1 MSRKA
6 NDGRGRLGGRS
17 KGTQNKTPVSV
28 TEWIG
33 SLIGR
38 RRKQYEKDLDSLT
51 PFERAKILTDLI
63 CRTAPVEDPTIA
75 KEESL

>member
-1 MSRKA
+1 MPRKA

-17 KGTQNKTPVSV
+17 KGTQNKTQVSV

-33 SLIGR
+33 SLIRR

-63 CRTAPVEDPTIA
+63 RCTAPVEDPTIA